1 VRRWITCQA
10 LFAQYVL
17 ECRVAG
23 TYSDRRACLFA
34 RTVLMPDA
42 EFCELA
48 DLPDAWLAEAFN
60 VPLNQIAEKRDDLR
74 ALAIF

>member
-1 VRRWITCQA
+1 
-10 LFAQYVL
+10 
-17 ECRVAG
+17 
-23 TYSDRRACLFA
+23 
-34 RTVLMPDA
+34 MPDA